1 MERQTRQRSAIREV
15 IERAHRPLSVQE
27 VFKLAARE
35 LPGLGI
41 ATVYRTIKSMLAEQ
55 ALHQVELPGAMV
67 RYEVAH
73 LGHHHHFHCRR
84 CDGVFEVEGCPGS
97 LKRLTPRGFKMEG
110 HDLTIV
116 GLCAACAAKPSR

>member
-1 MERQTRQRSAIREV
+1 MERRTRQRDVIRAV

-27 VFKLAARE
+27 VFRLAARQHR
-35 LPGLGI
+35 GLGI
-41 ATVYRTIKSMLAEQ
+41 ATVYRTINALLADGI
-55 ALHQVELPGAMV
+55 LHEVELPGAAV

-84 CDGVFEVEGCPGS
+84 CDGVFEVHGCPGS
-97 LKRLTPRGFKMEG
+97 LRRLTPRGFKMEG

-116 GLCAACAAKPSR
+116 GLCADCAQR